1 VSLRSFSRAT
11 HRKSPWALTRSVRG
25 APRAGERASRRR
37 EEGPRAGGRWCWR
50 LIALFLISKREKD
63 RVAVA
68 VVLVLPGARFSSLP
82 FAPSTRRELDLV
94 LSRRWMPRCLAL
106 QGAGGPAKMDR
117 PTSIHRAAAG
127 GGVFR
132 RSPPFRSQSAQPSR
146 SLSFSRFD
154 LRTPAPSLALSP
166 QSLSVSLSSHICR
179 ILKNQNENQN
189 STSRS
194 SGRGSSRT

>member
-1 VSLRSFSRAT
+1 MSLRSFSRAT

-25 APRAGERASRRR
+25 APRVGERASRRR

-82 FAPSTRRELDLV
+82 FAPSTRRELDKV

-106 QGAGGPAKMDR
+106 QGAGGPAKITVRQSIEPPPPAAFFVDR
-117 PTSIHRAAAG
+117 PLFARNPAFPFSLLPL
-127 GGVFR
+127 
-132 RSPPFRSQSAQPSR
+132 RSSNSSTLAR
-146 SLSFSRFD
+146 SL
-154 LRTPAPSLALSP
+154 PPSSLCLPLISHLSN
-166 QSLSVSLSSHICR
+166 
-179 ILKNQNENQN
+179 LKK
-189 STSRS
+189 SK
-194 SGRGSSRT
+194 